1 MSQLERRPVLAQLLQ
16 DRADLLVVTGL
27 GATAWDLASLSDHP
41 LDFPLWGAMGGAAM
55 LGLGLALAQPQRRV
69 LVVTGDGEQLMG
81 LGGLATIGAEQPA
94 NLAVVVFDNEHYGET
109 GRQPTHT
116 GRGVSLAEVALAC
129 GFTAAF
135 TVQTTAQV
143 TQLHHDLHHQTGPL
157 LAVVKVALTT
167 DPMALP
173 PRDAPYL
180 KHRFRAALLGPQ
192 AVLE

>member
-1 MSQLERRPVLAQLLQ
+1 MSLLERRRVLAHLLQ
-16 DRADLLVVTGL
+16 ERGDLLVVTGL
-27 GATAWDLASLSDHP
+27 GATTWDLAAVSDHP

-81 LGGLATIGAEQPA
+81 LGGLATIGAEKPA

-116 GRGVSLAEVALAC
+116 GRGVSLEDVARSC
-129 GFTAAF
+129 GFAWAC
-135 TVQTTAQV
+135 TVRTTPQV
-143 TQLHHDLHHQTGPL
+143 TQLHHDLHHQPGPL
-157 LAVVKVALTT
+157 LAVVKIALTA

-180 KHRFRAALLGPQ
+180 KNRFRAALLGPQ